1 MQAFD
6 PRSIILISFFVVL
19 LQAIILMALS
29 GALSRQIVGLRAGA
43 LAAALWAVGGGLVI
57 VRGVA
62 PDFASIYLGNLCLSG
77 AAAVLL
83 GALRDFE
90 QNQISSKTDIGAAVV
105 CYSVALWVAFA
116 SGSYQHLLMTITGFN
131 SAMYGVCAMACRR
144 RISLGFA
151 PAFLFAALAF
161 AFVVSLSRFVTLFM
175 DVENPS
181 HFYDP
186 ISLQRLYLGLVSLS
200 IISLLLAYTLVA
212 YDRARLLLE
221 RSKTTLEKEVFARTA
236 QLTLEIERK
245 RDLERQVSSTAE
257 AERRRVGREL
267 HDDLGQRLT
276 GISLVSEAIHAALE
290 KENPEL
296 ARHAEAIQSAA
307 SDAISQVRRLA
318 HGLMPVGPDAGDLR
332 AALRALASSTSFGGV
347 SCEFECE
354 HEGASLQNQDVATNL
369 YRIAQ
374 EAVSNAV
381 RHGRA
386 TRVAIRLDM
395 VEGRSRLTVEDNG
408 IGFNVGETASSPKG
422 AGLGSIEFRASVIDF
437 DAAVS
442 SIPGLGSAVTV
453 TEARQD

>member
-19 LQAIILMALS
+19 LQAIILVALS
-29 GALSRQIVGLRAGA
+29 GALSRQIVGLRSGGV
-43 LAAALWAVGGGLVI
+43 AAVLWAVGGGLVI

-90 QNQISSKTDIGAAVV
+90 RNSVSPKTGIWAVV
-105 CYSVALWVAFA
+105 ACYAVALWFAFT
-116 SGSYQHLLMTITGFN
+116 SGSYHLLLMTITGFN
-131 SAMYGVCAMACRR
+131 AGAYGVCAVVGRR
-144 RISLGFA
+144 RVWQGFA
-151 PAFLFAALAF
+151 PAFLFSALVF
-161 AFVVSLSRFVTLFM
+161 AFVVSLGRFVTLFM
-175 DVENPS
+175 DIENPS

-186 ISLQRLYLGLVSLS
+186 INLQRLYLGLVALS
-200 IISLLLAYTLVA
+200 IISVLLAYTLVA

-221 RSKTTLEKEVFARTA
+221 RSNTTLEEEVRARTA

-245 RDLERQVSSTAE
+245 RYLERQVSSTAE

-276 GISLVSEAIHAALE
+276 GISLVSEAIHDGLV
-290 KENPEL
+290 KENSRF

-307 SDAISQVRRLA
+307 SEAISQVRRLA

-332 AALRALASSTSFGGV
+332 ASMRELASSTSLGGV
-347 SCEFECE
+347 ICDFVCE
-354 HEGASLQNQDVATNL
+354 HEGSALRDQDVATNL

-395 VEGRSRLTVEDNG
+395 VEGKSRLTVEDDG
-408 IGFNVGETASSPKG
+408 IGFNVDETASSSQG

-437 DAAVS
+437 RCVVNS
-442 SIPGLGSAVTV
+442 VPGSGSLIMA
-453 TEARQD
+453 TEM